1 MHLCH
6 WEQLRHS
13 RRRKHPRA
21 NARRHSPDPDKICS
35 SVGIGTYI
43 LLNSLHGSTGTL
55 EYDPASESAPDISGR
70 GRSRGFSALRY
81 KFENLFKS
89 RDLYLGLFGIIAFVG
104 TWHLLTGVLTL
115 PRFEKLPNPV
125 AVLTEFTSRH
135 PVFGTSIYAPQY
147 YLHILWSVWRII
159 EAFFLAT
166 LLGVPIGLFMGWKK
180 VFKDYTFPILE
191 MLRPIPVLAWVPLA
205 ILMWPGRE
213 APIIF
218 LAFLASFFA
227 TILNTLLGVES
238 IDESYFRAARCL
250 GSRPRHIFF
259 RVVIPG
265 ALPFIFT
272 GLQIGMGVAWFS
284 LVAAEMLSG
293 EYGLGY
299 LVWDSY
305 VLIQYPVIIIAM
317 VTMGVTGFLFSLL
330 IRMVGNALMR
340 WTVREAT

>member
-1 MHLCH
+1 MEYLTATHRPPAAR
-6 WEQLRHS
+6 QPDMPQSDS
-13 RRRKHPRA
+13 RLALFRLL
-21 NARRHSPDPDKICS
+21 
-35 SVGIGTYI
+35 VWLGT
-43 LLNSLHGSTGTL
+43 
-55 EYDPASESAPDISGR
+55 PAP
-70 GRSRGFSALRY
+70 
-81 KFENLFKS
+81 
-89 RDLYLGLFGIIAFVG
+89 YLGLIGIAGFLVL
-104 TWHLLTGVLTL
+104 WHVLTGVLSL

-125 AVLTEFTSRH
+125 AVFNEFTSHR
-135 PVFGTSIYAPQY
+135 PAFGTSIFVAQY
-147 YLHILWSVWRII
+147 YQHIMWSVLRIL

-166 LLGVPIGLFMGWKK
+166 VLGVPIGLFMGWKK
-180 VFKDYTFPILE
+180 VFKDYTFPLLE
-191 MLRPIPVLAWVPLA
+191 LLRPIPVLAWVPLA

-250 GSRPRHIFF
+250 GSKPWQIF
-259 RVVIPG
+259 RRIVIPG

-305 VLIQYPVIIIAM
+305 VLVQYPVIIIAM
-317 VTMGVTGFLFSLL
+317 VTMGVIGFVFSVA
-330 IRMVGNALMR
+330 IRLVGDGLMR
-340 WTVREAT
+340 WTVRSGS

>member
-1 MHLCH
+1 MYAKLG
-6 WEQLRHS
+6 HS
-13 RRRKHPRA
+13 
-21 NARRHSPDPDKICS
+21 
-35 SVGIGTYI
+35 
-43 LLNSLHGSTGTL
+43 L
-55 EYDPASESAPDISGR
+55 
-70 GRSRGFSALRY
+70 
-81 KFENLFKS
+81 KS
-89 RDLYLGLFGIIAFVG
+89 RAPYLGLLGIITFIG
-104 TWHLLTGVLTL
+104 LWHLTTGVLSL
-115 PRFEKLPNPV
+115 PRFDKLPNPA
-125 AVLTEFTSRH
+125 AVFAEFTSRH
-135 PVFGTSIYAPQY
+135 PAFGTSIFVSQY
-147 YLHILWSVWRII
+147 YTHILWSIWRII

-166 LLGVPIGLFMGWKK
+166 VLGVPIGLFMGWKK
-180 VFKDYTFPILE
+180 VFKDYAFPMLE
-191 MLRPIPVLAWVPLA
+191 ILRPIPVLAWVPLA

-250 GSRPRHIFF
+250 GARSHHIFF

-317 VTMGVTGFLFSLL
+317 ITMGVIGFMFSLL

-340 WTVREAT
+340 WTVRDAA

>member
-1 MHLCH
+1 M
-6 WEQLRHS
+6 EYQTATQRT
-13 RRRKHPRA
+13 RVPT
-21 NARRHSPDPDKICS
+21 ARQPDMPQS
-35 SVGIGTYI
+35 GFRLLLFRLQVWLGT
-43 LLNSLHGSTGTL
+43 
-55 EYDPASESAPDISGR
+55 PAP
-70 GRSRGFSALRY
+70 
-81 KFENLFKS
+81 
-89 RDLYLGLFGIIAFVG
+89 YLGLLGIAGFLAL
-104 TWHLLTGVLTL
+104 WHVLTGVLSL

-125 AVLTEFTSRH
+125 AVFNEFTSHR
-135 PVFGTSIYAPQY
+135 PAFGTSIFVAQY
-147 YLHILWSVWRII
+147 YQHIMWSVLRIL

-166 LLGVPIGLFMGWKK
+166 ALGVPIGLFMGWKK
-180 VFKDYTFPILE
+180 VFKDYTFPLLE
-191 MLRPIPVLAWVPLA
+191 LLRPIPVLAWVPLA

-250 GSRPRHIFF
+250 GSKPWQIF
-259 RVVIPG
+259 RRIVIPG

-305 VLIQYPVIIIAM
+305 VLVQYPVIIIAM
-317 VTMGVTGFLFSLL
+317 VTMGVIGFVFSVA
-330 IRMVGNALMR
+330 IRLVGDGLMR
-340 WTVREAT
+340 WTVRSGS